1 MQKNPWEVVE
11 MKKKLT
17 AVILFL
23 VAFVGTYLAMSFAD
37 TNHIF
42 AEMLLY
48 LAPIKILISLGIAA
62 FLCAA
67 PWVYRKRD
75 RTK

>member
-1 MQKNPWEVVE
+1 

-23 VAFVGTYLAMSFAD
+23 VAFAGTYLAMSFAVPEFAKPVITD
-37 TNHIF
+37 VNHFF
-42 AEMLLY
+42 AESLLY
-48 LAPIKILISLGIAA
+48 LAPIKFLISLGIAA

-75 RTK
+75 NSK